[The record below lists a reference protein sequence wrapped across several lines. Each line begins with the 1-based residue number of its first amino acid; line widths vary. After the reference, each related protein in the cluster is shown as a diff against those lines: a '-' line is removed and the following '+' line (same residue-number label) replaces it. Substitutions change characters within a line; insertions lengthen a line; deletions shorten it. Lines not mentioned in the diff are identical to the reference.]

1 MKAGCAMKYAD
12 DMTLVDKFSVIEG
25 NKEPL
30 FAVNVDLSQ
39 SVQLEST
46 FVTIA

>member
-1 MKAGCAMKYAD
+1 MKYAD
-12 DMTLVDKFSVIEG
+12 DMTLAVEFSVIEA
-25 NKEPL
+25 NEEPL
-30 FAVNVDLSQ
+30 FAANVDLSQ

>member
-1 MKAGCAMKYAD
+1 MKFAD

-30 FAVNVDLSQ
+30 FAANVDLSQ